1 MNGAVAIE
9 MPTDLRN
16 SLGGELNATASDTYE
31 PRKGIL
37 RLTVG
42 VPSSYRKTHCPSEET
57 RLPPRW
63 RSPEFL
69 LYYVAAAIVIPVM
82 IWLPVVLSSCKCAQE
97 HLKSASLH
105 IL

>member
-1 MNGAVAIE
+1 MNGAVAID

-16 SLGGELNATASDTYE
+16 SLGGELNATASEAYE

-42 VPSSYRKTHCPSEET
+42 VPSSYRKTPSEET
-57 RLPPRW
+57 RFPPRW
-63 RSPEFL
+63 MSPEFL

-82 IWLPVVLSSCKCAQE
+82 IWLPVVLSSCKYAQE
-97 HLKSASLH
+97 HLKSASLY